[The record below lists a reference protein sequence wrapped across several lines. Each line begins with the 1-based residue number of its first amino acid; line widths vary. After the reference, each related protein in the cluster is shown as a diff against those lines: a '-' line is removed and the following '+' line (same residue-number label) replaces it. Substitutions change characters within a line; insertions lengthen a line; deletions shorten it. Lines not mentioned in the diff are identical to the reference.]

1 MVQIGPEKVREWSE
15 NSPRMIR
22 EWSENG
28 PRWPENGP
36 KMIPNRPG
44 KGVSDQRNGSEDSPK
59 NFRSEGSFFRSL
71 STPSLGRQKK
81 MRHA

>member
-36 KMIPNRPG
+36 KMVPKIGPEM
-44 KGVSDQRNGSEDSPK
+44 VS
-59 NFRSEGSFFRSL
+59 FL
-71 STPSLGRQKK
+71 
-81 MRHA
+81 